1 MKETTTTTKRQG
13 VIFDVIS
20 SITDARNRTDLIS
33 QNNVKVGHV
42 LRENLYIRGEHVPTK
57 EVKEDLEGRAGK
69 VFEWLLKRHLE
80 TADPKPEKE
89 FEIEVKARLG
99 AQFIDDVLTAAVEG
113 GINYWAEV
121 HKISSEDNGSSCYKE
136 VVVFDNESDDDD
148 RELLSITPEVAAK
161 GISLILGCKVTI
173 SRSIRASIS
182 DAVFSNDCGHIDA
195 EGADCIVQAG
205 LFDTIVYG

>member
-1 MKETTTTTKRQG
+1 MKERTTSTKRQG
-13 VIFDVIS
+13 VIFDVVS
-20 SITDARNRTDLIS
+20 SITDARNRTYLIS

-57 EVKEDLEGRAGK
+57 EVKEDLEGRATS
-69 VFEWLLKRHLE
+69 VFEWLLRRHLE
-80 TADPKPEKE
+80 TADPKPEKQ

-99 AQFIDDVLTAAVEG
+99 AQFIDDVLTVAVEG
-113 GINYWAEV
+113 GINYWAAV
-121 HKISSEDNGSSCYKE
+121 HKISNEGNGSSCYKE

-161 GISLILGCKVTI
+161 GISLILGCKVKCC
-173 SRSIRASIS
+173 SRIRASIS

-205 LFDTIVYG
+205 LFATIVYG